1 MKQLLAIFLFI
12 SGTVLALS
20 GCVQNTP
27 NWDSQFGE
35 SARLAVAR
43 QTLNPDAGQKDVSE
57 SVDGNTSREAMGRY
71 RNSFKEPPPN
81 NNGFVIG
88 VGR

>member
-1 MKQLLAIFLFI
+1 MKNLLVKFSLAVC
-12 SGTVLALS
+12 VLCSLTA
-20 GCVQNTP
+20 CVQTTP
-27 NWDSQFGE
+27 QWDSQFGE

-43 QTLNPDAGQKDVSE
+43 QTLNPDAASKAVPE
-57 SVDGNTSREAMGRY
+57 AMDGNASREAVGRY
-71 RNSFKEPPPN
+71 RGSFKEPPQN